1 MVENGRAI
9 LPESDLISDS
19 TWKCKSIWG
28 WTGEISIRVILAILY
43 GASYFFQEPFVR
55 YVEGMLEKIWK
66 FIKFLILVHDWPSYN
81 YPHRNPEAIAAWV
94 VAFGMAILPFFLISG
109 VTLIARFAPCSPWHR
124 KFSGSNQKK
133 LLDRRFATEW
143 IIAILA
149 LSLGYLINGV
159 ITDVIKNA
167 YGRPRPDFLSRC
179 FTPKGVYL
187 DGTSDYWLTLP
198 TRSEKFPFTKVKI

>member
-1 MVENGRAI
+1 
-9 LPESDLISDS
+9 
-19 TWKCKSIWG
+19 
-28 WTGEISIRVILAILY
+28 
-43 GASYFFQEPFVR
+43 
-55 YVEGMLEKIWK
+55 
-66 FIKFLILVHDWPSYN
+66 
-81 YPHRNPEAIAAWV
+81 
-94 VAFGMAILPFFLISG
+94 MAVLPFFLISG

-124 KFSGSNQKK
+124 KFSGSKQKK

-198 TRSEKFPFTKVKI
+198 TRSENNFFLSKNLKFPFGLKYARDNFSFIQIVKIICQRSAAPAVELQKSERSDRKILHQSSSSSEWLQK